1 MPSKASKVSDSSNY
15 DASSIEVLEGLD
27 PVRKRPGMYIGSTD
41 SRGLTHLVFEIFDNA
56 VDEALAGH
64 CTKITMTLH
73 EDQSIEIADNGRGI
87 PVDVQKK
94 TGVSALELVFTKL
107 HAGGKFNSNSYAASG
122 GLHGVG
128 AAVVNAL
135 SKRLD
140 AEVDRDGKT
149 YAMSFAQAVP
159 GVFDAGGTFTKHS
172 GVRVLG
178 KSASEK
184 TGTRVRY
191 WADDDIFTAGSKVDI
206 DGLYERARQTAFLIP
221 GLLVE
226 VLNERDPKNVTAE
239 TFGFAEGL
247 PAFVEFLSLDRPVCD
262 TITITTNADYK
273 ETIPVLEDGH
283 MVTREVDRTMEVLL
297 SFRWGVGYDTTLRS
311 FCNIVATPKGGSH
324 VSGFERGLVRVLNE
338 QARTAKVLKE
348 KDDPLVKEDILE
360 GLTAVVLV
368 RLAEP
373 QFEGQTK
380 EILGTPA
387 ALTAVSQA
395 IVDHLRDWFV
405 DPKNKAQGR
414 TILQKVAQAAKTRKA
429 IRMQKETI
437 RRKTAL
443 ESSSMPAKLKDC
455 LNTDENSELFVLE
468 GDSACGTAINARN
481 SEYQAI
487 LPIRGKIL
495 NVQRATEKKMLD
507 SEECAAL
514 ITAIGAGSGK
524 SFDLASVRYGKLILL
539 ADADVDGA
547 HIRTLLLTLCYN
559 YMYPYLEAGHVY
571 AAVPPLHRIEL
582 SGVRSEADKYIYTY
596 TEEGMVEALAD
607 LNARGIKYKDSIQ
620 RYKGLGEMDAE
631 QLAETT
637 MDRDHRRLRRC
648 TIQDAEEA
656 KDAFE
661 MLMGKDVP
669 ARKDF
674 IITNAD
680 LVDRARLD
688 V

>member
-1 MPSKASKVSDSSNY
+1 MTMPTKAPAKNAY
-15 DASSIEVLEGLD
+15 DGDSIEVLEGLD

-41 SRGLTHLVFEIFDNA
+41 SRGLTHLAFEIFDNA

-64 CTKITMTLH
+64 CTKITMTLY
-73 EDQSIEIADNGRGI
+73 EDNSIEIADNGRGV
-87 PVDVQKK
+87 PVDIQKK
-94 TGVSALELVFTKL
+94 TGISALELVYTKL

-135 SKRLD
+135 SRRLD
-140 AEVDRDGKT
+140 VEVDRDGKT
-149 YAMSFAQAVP
+149 YAMSFAQAEP
-159 GVFDAGGTFTKHS
+159 GVFDAADVFTKHK
-172 GVRVLG
+172 GVRILG
-178 KSASEK
+178 KSSSAA

-191 WADDDIFTAGSKVDI
+191 WADEEIFAAGSKVDV
-206 DGLYERARQTAFLIP
+206 DNLYERARQTAFLIP
-221 GLLVE
+221 GLIVE
-226 VLNERDPKNVTAE
+226 VINERDPKDKTTE

-247 PAFVEFLSLDRPVCD
+247 PAFVDFLAPDRPVSD
-262 TITITTNADYK
+262 TITITTTAEYK
-273 ETIPVLEDGH
+273 ETIPVLEHGH

-297 SFRWGVGYDTTLRS
+297 ALRWGVGYDVTLRS

-324 VSGFERGLVRVLNE
+324 VSGFERGLVRALNE
-338 QARTAKVLKE
+338 QAKALKVLKD
-348 KDDPLVKEDILE
+348 KDDPLIKEDILE

-387 ALTAVSQA
+387 ALPAVSQA
-395 IVDHLRDWFV
+395 VTDHLRDWFA
-405 DPKNKAQGR
+405 DPKHKQQSR
-414 TILQKVAQAAKTRKA
+414 TIVTKVVQAAKTRKA
-429 IRMQKETI
+429 LRMQKETI

-455 LNTDENSELFVLE
+455 RTTDEHSELFVLE
-468 GDSACGTAINARN
+468 GDSACGTAIKARD
-481 SEYQAI
+481 SEFQAI

-495 NVQRATEKKMLD
+495 NVQRATEKSMLD
-507 SEECAAL
+507 NAECAAL

-524 SFDLASVRYGKLILL
+524 SFDLPAIRYGKLILL

-582 SGVRSEADKYIYTY
+582 AGVRSEKERYIYTY
-596 TEEGMVEALAD
+596 TEEGKNEALAD
-607 LNARGIKYKDSIQ
+607 LDARGIKYKDDIQ
-620 RYKGLGEMDAE
+620 RYKGLGEMDAD
-631 QLAETT
+631 QLSETT
-637 MDRDHRRLRRC
+637 MDRDLRRLRRC
-648 TIQDAEEA
+648 TIEDAITA
-656 KDAFE
+656 RDTFE

-674 IITNAD
+674 IIVNSE
-680 LVDRARLD
+680 LLDRATLD